1 MICPTVVNL
10 TQQPAQA
17 QPGAGP
23 VIGSELATLPSL
35 PHASWVGLR
44 RRRGGTFMRTITVPR
59 FAWWI
64 IAVLL
69 LFVLILVI
77 HMLGGFSVHFAW
89 LHIGISGK

>member
-1 MICPTVVNL
+1 
-10 TQQPAQA
+10 
-17 QPGAGP
+17 
-23 VIGSELATLPSL
+23 
-35 PHASWVGLR
+35 
-44 RRRGGTFMRTITVPR
+44 MRTITVPR